1 MTDYI
6 SDRIS
11 DYLADQ
17 GRTLFTPHLRGED
30 RLVPNEKSTF
40 DATVVA
46 GEILAFDAEAAATY
60 RDAGLSRVEHGTDAD
75 VVYDVLPDGRWHV
88 NQHQLFLMLAGQP
101 HLTPTEWVER
111 DVAQRLL
118 KAVKF
123 IRNVEEAELLIK
135 QLWQC
140 ELGYVLVVF
149 SWTTD
154 YSRSSRGLDPDYW
167 ALRIYTSNEAGST
180 VGSTK
185 LTEGG
190 GYSPWNHEEM
200 HEVIARLKS
209 GADD

>member
-1 MTDYI
+1 MTDNI

-11 DYLADQ
+11 YQLAAE
-17 GRTLFTPHLRGED
+17 GTVLFTPHLPGAD
-30 RLVPNEKSTF
+30 RLVPNEKSRF

-46 GEILAFDAEAAATY
+46 GEILTFDTAADAAY

-75 VVYDVLPDGRWHV
+75 VAYGVLPDGRWHV

-123 IRNVEEAELLIK
+123 IRN
-135 QLWQC
+135 
-140 ELGYVLVVF
+140 
-149 SWTTD
+149 
-154 YSRSSRGLDPDYW
+154 
-167 ALRIYTSNEAGST
+167 
-180 VGSTK
+180 
-185 LTEGG
+185 
-190 GYSPWNHEEM
+190 
-200 HEVIARLKS
+200 ARLSSDS